1 MRAFPRRF
9 LNMFMKITELG
20 EEQKMQGRIRMIN
33 GGSHREAGEKLG
45 SRAQVEVVDLNRPSH

>member
-1 MRAFPRRF
+1 
-9 LNMFMKITELG
+9 MFMKITELG